1 VPVTRVSVAAVAP
14 LLRAFCHLHQSC
26 LWVSAAFLRRR
37 VMGAVER
44 LVVAAVGHPKLHSA
58 LLLVAR
64 APQQQVLAR
73 VAEASARARLRW
85 AQVGRLVQKQ
95 ALALQSLVVLGDQAH
110 HLRHPFSS

>member
-26 LWVSAAFLRRR
+26 LWVSAAFLRRQA
-37 VMGAVER
+37 MAAVVR
-44 LVVAAVGHPKLHSA
+44 LVGVAVGHPKLHSA

-73 VAEASARARLRW
+73 VVEASARERLRW
-85 AQVGRLVQKQ
+85 AQVQRQ
-95 ALALQSLVVLGDQAH
+95 ALALQRLVVLGDQAH